1 MRKLIYYIATSIDGF
16 IGHPDTGDGAFF
28 VPMSFGEFQSF
39 MLDEFPDALPTA
51 GREALGLADAPLT
64 RFDTVVQGRRS
75 NQVAYDMGITSPYA
89 HLRQYVVSRSLT
101 AYPDPAVELIGDDVV
116 GQVRKL
122 KAEDGPLDIYLC
134 GGSEVAG
141 QLIDEIDEL
150 VIKTYPVLL
159 GSGLP
164 MASAGFALRG
174 YELASCRSFDNGAVV
189 TMYRK
194 VR

>member
-1 MRKLIYYIATSIDGF
+1 LRKLVYCIATSLDGF

-28 VPMSFGEFQSF
+28 EQFASGEFQAF
-39 MLDEFPDALPTA
+39 MLGEYGDIVPAFA
-51 GREALGLADAPLT
+51 REAMGIGDAPLS

-89 HLRQYVVSRSLT
+89 HLRQYVASRTLT
-101 AYPDPAVELIGDDVV
+101 ESPDPAIELIRGDLVEKI
-116 GQVRKL
+116 REL
-122 KAEDGPLDIYLC
+122 KAEDGELGIYLC
-134 GGSEVAG
+134 GGGEIAG

-159 GSGLP
+159 GSGVP
-164 MASAGFALRG
+164 MASAAFALRR
-174 YELASCRSFDNGAVV
+174 YELTSCRSFDNGATV
-189 TMYRK
+189 TTYRK